1 MDFLGTCVCIPFVMI
16 EVVAVAK
23 MKLSLVCVNSLLL
36 DGGPVAQFGWG
47 HVAQFVWGH
56 VTQFGWGHVAQFVWG
71 HVAQLGWEHG
81 AGRYLHSAGA
91 ARLHRTL
98 S

>member
-36 DGGPVAQFGWG
+36 DGGPVAQF
-47 HVAQFVWGH
+47 VWGH
-56 VTQFGWGHVAQFVWG
+56 VTQFGWG